1 MKTIANQLDYQQKI
15 HLMHLNQLFINAT
28 KNQKSIT
35 KNGLKMHFMLRGKI
49 DQKLLN
55 KKVDELFNSV
65 KKFYE
70 PEIKKK
76 DYKGLYTKIV
86 SLLKLN
92 KNRAKANYHIVK
104 KANKYGLD
112 INSICIQDKDTLY
125 KKLVDFKDE
134 DTHLFFDGQP
144 TPAKLLKRYAK
155 RWRII
160 ERFKELQ
167 DKTGIFHK
175 SRKHRRHWNKPKSYC
190 SIVSG
195 LINKELFRLECLLDG
210 SHKNLIRKD
219 LRHTKKK
226 IWNVMDIQPIIFGID
241 RETLGFEPKWEDEP
255 TNKYDKLEFNGNEDL
270 IYEMFGVGDD
280 YVIKDNT
287 F

>member
-49 DQKLLN
+49 DHKLLN
-55 KKVDELFNSV
+55 NKVDELFNSV

-92 KNRAKANYHIVK
+92 KNRAKAYYHIVK

-112 INSICIQDKDTLY
+112 INEICRQDKDTLY
-125 KKLVDFKDE
+125 NKLLDFKDE
-134 DTHLFFDGQP
+134 DPNLYQP
-144 TPAKLLKRYAK
+144 TPAKLLKRFCR
-155 RWRII
+155 RWRIR
-160 ERFKELQ
+160 ERFEELQ
-167 DKTGIFHK
+167 DKTGRFHK
-175 SRKHRRHWNKPKSYC
+175 TRKHRKSSVDKKSYC

-210 SHKNLIRKD
+210 SHRNMYSAKE
-219 LRHTKKK
+219 KKK
-226 IWNVMDIQPIIFGID
+226 IWNVGDIQPIMFGID
-241 RETLGFEPKWEDEP
+241 SETLGFEARWYDEP
-255 TNKYDKLEFNGNEDL
+255 SNKYDKFEFNGNENL
-270 IYEMFGVGDD
+270 IFEMFGIGEN